1 MKRNNLLSDK
11 RARNLVL
18 TTLAISVIA
27 LAIAG
32 FIAADTRQDLQN
44 ELAQLEQE
52 LIDSGFG
59 WLVNYSGT
67 VENVFYEI
75 FSKFKYVNKY
85 TNM

>member
-1 MKRNNLLSDK
+1 MKLKNKLL
-11 RARNLVL
+11 ALLV
-18 TTLAISVIA
+18 ISVIA

-32 FIAADTRQDLQN
+32 FIVADTRQDLQN